1 VTVDVVVVGGGI
13 TGLVVARELRFAG
26 FSCAL
31 IDARERL
38 GGRVRSQLQFGAIR
52 DVGATFVHWVQPHV
66 WAEITRYRHPIT
78 TRPPVESTVA
88 LVGDRRIEGDLGSLW
103 AFIGPG
109 MDAFCADA
117 RRLFPFPYGDV
128 GAEELA
134 IPDQQSIA
142 DRISRL
148 DVAED
153 ARAIIDGFWA
163 VNCNRPSSEGALTHA
178 LRLVAAC
185 GDWRVFNEACARFK
199 LVDGLGA
206 LVRAIHDDASPELIL
221 GDPACS
227 VEQDPREVVVR
238 TAHGREVRARACVLA
253 LPFNVLGAIEV
264 RPSLSSAKVEA
275 LRAGAPA
282 GGFKLW
288 VLTERRVPSSVLCM
302 ASGDSPLMFART
314 EDTLDDASVLG
325 LYGADR
331 TRLDLASR
339 EAVEHELRRWMPTV
353 RVAEV
358 WSHDWC
364 ADVWSRETWRV
375 ARPGQLT
382 SAAAELRRKEARVV
396 IAGADFAPGPWNGF
410 VDGAVESA
418 MTTVAELKLALS
430 SGEI

>member
-1 VTVDVVVVGGGI
+1 MTVDVVVVGGGL

-38 GGRVRSQLQFGAIR
+38 GGRILSQLQFGAIR

-66 WAEITRYRHPIT
+66 WAEVARYGLRTT

-103 AFIGPG
+103 EFIGSG
-109 MDAFCADA
+109 MDSFCADA
-117 RRLFPFPYGDV
+117 RTLFPFPYGEV
-128 GAEELA
+128 RSEEVA
-134 IPDQQSIA
+134 IADRESIA
-142 DRISRL
+142 DRIAQL
-148 DVAED
+148 DVSDD

-185 GDWRVFNEACARFK
+185 GDWRVFNEACARFR

-206 LVRAIHDDASPELIL
+206 LVRAIHDDARPELIL
-221 GDPACS
+221 GDPAYS
-227 VEQDPREVVVR
+227 IEQDLRSVVVR
-238 TAHGREVRARACVLA
+238 TAGGREVRARACVLA
-253 LPFNVLGAIEV
+253 LPFNVLADIQV
-264 RPSLSSAKVEA
+264 KPTLSMAKLEA

-288 VLTERRVPSSVLCM
+288 VLTEGRLPSSVLCL
-302 ASGDSPLMFART
+302 AAGDSPLMFART

-331 TRLDLASR
+331 ARLDVASR
-339 EAVEHELRRWMPTV
+339 EAVEDEVRRWMPQV

-364 ADVWSRETWRV
+364 ADIWSRQTWRV

-382 SAAAELRRKEARVV
+382 SAAAELRRREARVI

-418 MTTVAELKLALS
+418 ITAVAELKLALS
-430 SGEI
+430 RGEI